1 MMKLQLALDTV
12 DLAEARR
19 IVDELQDLID
29 IVEIGTP
36 CIFKEGVK
44 AVREIKKAHPTL
56 EVLADLKIMD
66 AGDYEA
72 RLAYDAG
79 ADIVTVLGVAT
90 DVTIRRVVQAAQDCQ
105 KQVLV
110 DMIAIE
116 HIEERALQI
125 DAMGVDYICVHTAFD
140 MQEHKNPLDDL
151 RRLHSTVQQAKIAVA
166 GGIDAQ
172 MLKNIIPYAPD
183 IIIIGGAI
191 TKQTN
196 QRKAALEIRAI
207 MP

>member
-1 MMKLQLALDTV
+1 MKLQLALDTV
-12 DLAEARR
+12 SLTEARR

-36 CIFKEGVK
+36 CIFREGVN
-44 AVREIKKAHPTL
+44 AVREIKKAHPGL

-90 DVTIRRVVQAAQDCQ
+90 DVTIRRVVQAAQDCR

-110 DMIAIE
+110 DMIAVK
-116 HIEERALQI
+116 HIEERAVHI
-125 DAMGVDYICVHTAFD
+125 DTMGVDYICVHTAFD
-140 MQEHKNPLDDL
+140 LQEHKNPLDDL
-151 RRLHSTVQQAKIAVA
+151 KRLSSLVQQAKVAVA

-172 MLKNIIPYAPD
+172 MLKNIVPYAPD
-183 IIIIGGAI
+183 IIIVGGAI
-191 TKQTN
+191 TKQSE
-196 QRKAALEIRAI
+196 QRNAALEIREI